1 MPAFYLR
8 RGRAGNRSSAV
19 APVTWIQAGAWRR
32 GERGDV
38 HERHVPPKNCEVV
51 PDDGRNHSQGRPQV
65 AFPVSEVPHTPDS
78 TPPGGG
84 RESTS
89 ANESGRACG
98 THLRQGGD
106 RRRSRRL
113 GRPFC
118 LARVVTTID
127 SFDDFREGY
136 RAEKRAD
143 GQVRRNE
150 ERSLKPNGSGP
161 CARDET

>member
-1 MPAFYLR
+1 
-8 RGRAGNRSSAV
+8 
-19 APVTWIQAGAWRR
+19 
-32 GERGDV
+32 
-38 HERHVPPKNCEVV
+38 
-51 PDDGRNHSQGRPQV
+51 
-65 AFPVSEVPHTPDS
+65 
-78 TPPGGG
+78 
-84 RESTS
+84 
-89 ANESGRACG
+89 
-98 THLRQGGD
+98 
-106 RRRSRRL
+106 
-113 GRPFC
+113 